1 MQRLKRHPEKHPM
14 YDSITETYTQYE
26 QACSKCIDDLYRTAY
41 LVLVDADAAEKFV
54 TEICVAGVHK
64 YDDLEDEA
72 EIRFRLTSDLYHR
85 LKRRLWFCTPNT
97 DPLPE
102 QLQGLTKQERLT
114 LAMRFSSG
122 LTVEN
127 SGQILKLSEAEFR
140 RLVNGVIHKQ
150 TTVRKSLRE
159 NIKTY

>member
-1 MQRLKRHPEKHPM
+1 M
-14 YDSITETYTQYE
+14 YVTITETYTPYE
-26 QACSKCIDDLYRTAY
+26 HACSLCIDDLYHTAY
-41 LVLVDADAAEKFV
+41 LVLVDAEVAEKLV

-64 YDDLEDEA
+64 YANLEDEA

-85 LKRRLWFCTPNT
+85 IKRRLWFCIPNT
-97 DPLPE
+97 DALPE
-102 QLQGLTKQERLT
+102 QLQVLTKQERLIV
-114 LAMRFSSG
+114 AMRFSSG
-122 LTVEN
+122 LSSAE
-127 SGQILKLSEAEFR
+127 SGQIFKLSEAKYR

>member
-1 MQRLKRHPEKHPM
+1 M
-14 YDSITETYTQYE
+14 YDTITETYTAYE
-26 QACSKCIDDLYRTAY
+26 QACSQCIDDLYRTAY

-64 YDDLEDEA
+64 YEQLEDEA

-97 DPLPE
+97 DALPE
-102 QLQGLTKQERLT
+102 QLQVLTKQERLT

-122 LTVEN
+122 VSSAE
-127 SGQILKLSEAEFR
+127 SGRILRLELNEYRKTISE
-140 RLVNGVIHKQ
+140 IM
-150 TTVRKSLRE
+150 RKVPISVQMS
-159 NIKTY
+159 

>member
-1 MQRLKRHPEKHPM
+1 M
-14 YDSITETYTQYE
+14 YDTITETYTAYE
-26 QACSKCIDDLYRTAY
+26 QACSQCIDDLYRTAY

-64 YDDLEDEA
+64 YEQLEDEV

-97 DPLPE
+97 DALPE
-102 QLQGLTKQERLT
+102 QLQVLTKQERLT

-122 LTVEN
+122 LSAAE
-127 SGQILKLSEAEFR
+127 SGRILGLSADGYRKRINE
-140 RLVNGVIHKQ
+140 IMHK
-150 TTVRKSLRE
+150 TTDTRML
-159 NIKTY
+159 